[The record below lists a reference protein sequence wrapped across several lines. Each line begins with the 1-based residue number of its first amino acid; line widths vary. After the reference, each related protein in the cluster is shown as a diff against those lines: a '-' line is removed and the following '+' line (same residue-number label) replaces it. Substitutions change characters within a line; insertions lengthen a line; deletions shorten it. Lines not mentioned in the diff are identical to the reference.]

1 MDWKS
6 ATSKGEEAVSIPKR
20 WLHLHYYEALNIL
33 FRMENALRVFVYV
46 ILKNEFKD
54 KWTETAMQTSEG
66 EQSTIA
72 ATAAM
77 RIAQAKGFGYLGYEI
92 SSPLMHLNS
101 GELTRLI
108 TSDAYWTLFLRY
120 FKGKKEI
127 IRTKLDEVG
136 TVRNSLAH
144 FRPIKYDDIE
154 LIKQNVKHA
163 FVGIEECLAEMTRT
177 HNVVPTNTEEDWYKA
192 LITLGTDLCG
202 LQLYQS
208 KREEWVRVEVT
219 YSCPILTKQQY
230 GEDFFYYRVLNLLS
244 PAVVRQFP
252 ELARLCIYVAEFV
265 PYATMGKDFN
275 PTFRKNASLVFSRTV
290 LKAEYQGIQAQLQNL
305 LLKIQSESELVQK
318 DNLARGVL
326 VESVYANAQ
335 LRKGEGNQAWWW
347 PNSSTLNCSFGE
359 DDPPEYWGGIGLYHS
374 DFIAGSNKY
383 PWMPSDISGVENPFD

>member
-6 ATSKGEEAVSIPKR
+6 ATTKGGDAISIPKR

-46 ILKNEFKD
+46 ILKNELQE
-54 KWTETAMQTSEG
+54 KWAETTIHISEG

-72 ATAAM
+72 ALANR

-108 TSDAYWTLFLRY
+108 TSDAYWTLFQPY

-163 FVGIEECLAEMTRT
+163 FVGIEECLAEMTQT
-177 HNVVPTNTEEDWYKA
+177 YNVVPTNSEDEWYKA
-192 LITLGTDLCG
+192 MITLDTDLCA

-208 KREEWVRVEVT
+208 KREKWVRVEVS

-230 GEDFFYYRVLNLLS
+230 GEQYISYGILNVVS
-244 PAVVRQFP
+244 PAVVKHFHK
-252 ELARLCIYVAEFV
+252 LACLCTYMTEYV
-265 PYATMGKDFN
+265 PHATMGSDFN
-275 PTFRKNASLVFSRTV
+275 PSFRKQVSIVFSREVVKTQFRV
-290 LKAEYQGIQAQLQNL
+290 IQSELQNV
-305 LLKIQSESELVQK
+305 LLKIQGESELVQK
-318 DNLARGVL
+318 DNLARGAL
-326 VESVYANAQ
+326 VESVYALAV
-335 LRKGEGNQAWWW
+335 LRKGEGDRSYWWVD
-347 PNSSTLNCSFGE
+347 SSGLKCSFE
-359 DDPPEYWGGIGLYHS
+359 EEHPPEYWGDIGLSRS

-383 PWMPSDISGVENPFD
+383 PWMPSDISSVEVPF